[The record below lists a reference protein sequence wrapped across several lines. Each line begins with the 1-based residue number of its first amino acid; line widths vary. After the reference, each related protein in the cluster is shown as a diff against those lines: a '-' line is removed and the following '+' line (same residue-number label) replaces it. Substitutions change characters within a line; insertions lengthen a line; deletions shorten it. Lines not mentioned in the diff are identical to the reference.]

1 MVNNLLKSGLNIG
14 SPLFRISS
22 WTKNYWRRRKQ
33 IQIFIKSEWTK
44 YQTKNKKV
52 LELDLA
58 NYAVKKA
65 QNNLYNWQNA

>member
-14 SPLFRISS
+14 SPLFSS

-33 IQIFIKSEWTK
+33 TQIFIKSEWTK

-52 LELDLA
+52 LQLDLA